1 MELVLVL
8 FLVGL
13 MAGLTT
19 PYLLSTLDRIKSQSS
34 VRELATSLR
43 YARSLA
49 ITRKTPF
56 AFNVNM
62 DNNQYWLTDLETEEP
77 RIIRELDK
85 GIKVTRFSDKEE
97 TIIGGAFFIIFYPQG
112 NSSGGSI
119 SLESKS
125 EPGKLFSITLD
136 TITGKPHVEQET

>member
-1 MELVLVL
+1 MVL
-8 FLVGL
+8 FLIGL

-19 PYLLSTLDRIKSQSS
+19 PYLLSTLERIKSQASI
-34 VRELATSLR
+34 RELATSLR
-43 YARSLA
+43 YTRSLA
-49 ITRKTPF
+49 ITRKIPF

-77 RIIRELDK
+77 RIIRKLDQ

-97 TIIGGAFFIIFYPQG
+97 TIIGGTFFIVFYPQG
-112 NSSGGSI
+112 NASGGTI

-125 EPGKLFSITLD
+125 DTVKQYFITLD
-136 TITGKPHVEQET
+136 TVTGKPHVEQET